1 MTFKILVINGDPAV
15 TELRGQLLKKYNF
28 DAFIANNSEKGIQ
41 LIREIFPDVVILD
54 LMMPETDDW
63 QVCKEIR
70 SFSRVPILILSTLN
84 SPGMVASALDAG
96 ADDFL
101 VKPVPSCVLIAH
113 LNTFIRR
120 VGPGKVNQNN
130 LEITIASLPV

>member
-70 SFSRVPILILSTLN
+70 SFSRVPILILSILN

-96 ADDFL
+96 ADDIL
-101 VKPVPSCVLIAH
+101 VKPVPGCILIAH
-113 LNTFIRR
+113 LNTFTRR
-120 VGPGKVNQNN
+120 VGPRKVNQNN
-130 LEITIASLPV
+130 LETTMASLLI